1 MLVIESQLSLRMAII
16 DFMRPYHFVEKIETI
31 YKEIKSGK
39 DPTVVPPQQYA
50 DRFVR
55 AMKRYFAKTGN

>member
-1 MLVIESQLSLRMAII
+1 MAII